1 MSSRWSFGI
10 GGEEAHVPTMLLAL
24 ALGTAGGFGALALG
38 LPLPMLLGS
47 LMTVSAAAIFG
58 LRPLGRVLGIPM
70 SIRMGFI
77 PVIGV
82 SIGTA
87 FTPGILEEVPRW
99 WPSLAALLLYI
110 PVAHAISYT
119 ITRRVGGLDKPT
131 SYYGTMPGGFIESI
145 TLGDQ
150 AGADAAY
157 LTMLQFLRLILC
169 IVLIPIGFSIAT
181 GGSVG
186 SSAGAVIGGADKVLS
201 PTDWALLIAAGVI
214 GALLGHRTRLPA
226 YMVTGPFVMSALVHY
241 LGWVEGGPPG
251 WLISVTQVVIG
262 TSLGA
267 RFAGRSPRI
276 LMHGAQLATLN
287 VTAMLLLASFAAA
300 LLHGLVGER
309 WEAVFLAF
317 APGGLAEMALVALS
331 LEISVIYVTVH
342 HILRIIIAVFFAR
355 ALARRWLGGDKGA
368 GA

>member
-1 MSSRWSFGI
+1 MKIPPSFRI
-10 GGEEAHVPTMLLAL
+10 GSEDAHLPTMAL
-24 ALGTAGGFGALALG
+24 ALLIGGAGGFAAQILG

-47 LMTVSAAAIFG
+47 LLAVSATAIGG
-58 LRPLGRVLGIPM
+58 LRLSGRVIGIPM
-70 SIRMGFI
+70 AVRQSFV

-87 FTPGILEEVPRW
+87 FPPGILQDVMRW

-110 PVAHAISYT
+110 PVAHALGYRL
-119 ITRRVGGLDKPT
+119 TRRFGRLDRPT
-131 SYYGTMPGGFIESI
+131 SYFGTMPGGFVEAL

-150 AGADAAY
+150 AGADPAY

-169 IVLIPIGFSIAT
+169 IVLIPIGFSLAT
-181 GGSVG
+181 GSAVG
-186 SSAGAVIGGADKVLS
+186 SSSGAVIGGADHILTAQDWIVLIL
-201 PTDWALLIAAGVI
+201 TGFVGAVVGVRI
-214 GALLGHRTRLPA
+214 GLPA
-226 YMVTGPFVMSALVHY
+226 GIVTGPFLFSGAVHL

-251 WLISVTQVVIG
+251 WLIALTQLVIG

-276 LMHGAQLATLN
+276 LIDGMRLAAIN
-287 VTAMLLLASFAAA
+287 VAAMLAVTTLAAVT
-300 LLHGLVGER
+300 LHRIVGEP

-342 HILRIIIAVFFAR
+342 HVIRIVLAVILAKVM
-355 ALARRWLGGDKGA
+355 ARRLLR
-368 GA
+368 

>member
-1 MSSRWSFGI
+1 MTPQWSFRVA
-10 GGEEAHVPTMLLAL
+10 GEEAHVPTMLAAF
-24 ALGTAGGFGALALG
+24 ALGSAGGFAARALG

-47 LMTVSAAAIFG
+47 LMAVSAAAILGF
-58 LRPLGRVLGIPM
+58 RPTGRVLGIPLP
-70 SIRMGFI
+70 IRAGFV

-87 FTPGILEEVPRW
+87 FTPGLLAEAARW
-99 WPSLAALLLYI
+99 WPSFAALLLFI
-110 PVAHAISYT
+110 PLAHALSYGL
-119 ITRRVGGLDKPT
+119 TRRIGGLDRAT

-145 TLGDQ
+145 AMGER

-169 IVLIPIGFSIAT
+169 IVLIPIGFSLAT
-181 GGSVG
+181 GGAVG
-186 SSAGAVIGGADKVLS
+186 SATGAVIGGAAHPLTAS
-201 PTDWALLIAAGVI
+201 DWAILFAAGAL
-214 GALLGHRTRLPA
+214 GAWAGHKAALPA
-226 YMVTGPFVMSALVHY
+226 AMVTGPFVLSALVHY

-251 WLISVTQVVIG
+251 WLIALTQLVIG

-276 LMHGAQLATLN
+276 LIDGLRLAGIN
-287 VTAMLLLASFAAA
+287 VAAMLVLSTIAAVS
-300 LLHGLVGER
+300 LHGIVGER

-331 LEISVIYVTVH
+331 LEISVIYVTLH
-342 HILRIIIAVFFAR
+342 HILRIILAVLIAR
-355 ALARRWLGGDKGA
+355 AFAGRVLG
-368 GA
+368 

>member
-1 MSSRWSFGI
+1 M
-10 GGEEAHVPTMLLAL
+10 VLAF
-24 ALGTAGGFGALALG
+24 ALGTAGGFGAQAVG

-47 LMTVSAAAIFG
+47 LLTVSAAAILG
-58 LRPLGRVLGIPM
+58 LRPTGRVLGIPM
-70 SIRMGFI
+70 PIRSVFI

-87 FTPGILEEVPRW
+87 FAPGIFDDALRW
-99 WPSLAALLLYI
+99 WPSFAALVLFI
-110 PVAHAISYT
+110 PLAHAISYAL
-119 ITRRVGGLDKPT
+119 TRRIGGLDRPT

-145 TLGDQ
+145 ALGDQ

-169 IVLIPIGFSIAT
+169 IVLIPIGFSLAT
-181 GGSVG
+181 GHAVG
-186 SSAGAVIGGADKVLS
+186 SSTGAVIGGADHAL
-201 PTDWALLIAAGVI
+201 TAADWAILIAAGAL
-214 GALLGHRTRLPA
+214 GAWLGYRARFPA
-226 YMVTGPFVMSALVHY
+226 FMVTGPFVLSALVHY

-251 WLISVTQVVIG
+251 WLISLTQLVIG

-276 LMHGAQLATLN
+276 LVHGLQLAGIN
-287 VTAMLLLASFAAA
+287 VAAMLVLSTIAATA
-300 LLHGLVGER
+300 LHGLVGER

-342 HILRIIIAVFFAR
+342 HILRIVLAVLLAR
-355 ALARRWLGGDKGA
+355 AFSARVLGPA
-368 GA
+368 PP